1 MMVQYGEKSYCLSNI
16 PSKNDYVVMEAA
28 KQIEGQLRLEYL
40 GEDLSTLGKFV
51 RIARFGVIGHP
62 DLEIK
67 VRTTL
72 RNVFE
77 LCQDTMHTL
86 NEFTR
91 TSQNALEI
99 LQSAYRYLGEAIE
112 EQALSLLLELQEMS
126 NEMKK
131 KAGTLS
137 TRCKE
142 QSRVIKEVGDTTL
155 QKKAEVTEE
164 QKGNKEKI
172 ENLKQ
177 EKEHTDDEIKEAE
190 SEKKEAQSEL
200 KSTSNKEEDA
210 FKDLIKSKED
220 NQKKIQEYNKE
231 MQKKREE
238 ATSNYREHISQA
250 EKNYESSVNK
260 NEKQYL
266 EQVQINKNKLDTSLL
281 AVAQEYETALE
292 KNKCDLEEKIES
304 NKKWL
309 SDEIAKNERIYNET
323 ISVKCKYDEDKMKEI
338 ERDYDNEKSRI
349 EQSLRDKL
357 NSNEAKL
364 KRKLNEN
371 QEKLDASL
379 TGIQKEC
386 EANKKDTWIFQS
398 GARASHDRSKA
409 SKDVDKKTTK
419 AKADSEARDEKN
431 TSDSNANSR
440 ARDEKHDAY
449 VSKESKLQ
457 PHRDDKQKITRKA
470 LQDQITADNEARKMK
485 ETKDK
490 NAEKDKQKADI
501 KDKRIKDKKTS
512 DATMLKQTEDD
523 NALKEKINMNKEAKS
538 AETEKTQKLE
548 NDYRLELQKL
558 EQDAVEYKKELRSTS
573 DTYATK
579 LNDIKEKELKNQKII
594 DESKKI
600 KKMAKQQMR
609 KVVEQLAQC
618 SSRAEIQNLTIDSL
632 REALRALDEI
642 EAIMKNVGQFWGEVE
657 GLCET
662 VTGRAM
668 KVQIGKLSD
677 MKPEDRKKI
686 WQSEAFKIDALNF
699 YGKWIVLKEACIKAC
714 GNVNSAL
721 GEVRKY
727 MVESPKEDEAFQS
740 MHEMLGNFLKEVED
754 S

>member
-1 MMVQYGEKSYCLSNI
+1 MMVQHGEKSYCLSNI

-77 LCQDTMHTL
+77 LCQDTIHTL

-164 QKGNKEKI
+164 QKGNKGKI
-172 ENLKQ
+172 EN
-177 EKEHTDDEIKEAE
+177 EKEKEQADDEIKEAE
-190 SEKKEAQSEL
+190 FEKKEAQSEL
-200 KSTSNKEEDA
+200 KSTSNKEEDT
-210 FKDLIKSKED
+210 FRDLIKSKED

-238 ATSNYREHISQA
+238 ATSNYQEHISQA
-250 EKNYESSVNK
+250 EKDYESSVNK

-292 KNKCDLEEKIES
+292 KNKCDLEEKIKS

-309 SDEIAKNERIYNET
+309 SDEIAKNKRIYNET

-338 ERDYDNEKSRI
+338 ERAYDYEISRI
-349 EQSLRDKL
+349 EQSLRGDL

-364 KRKLNEN
+364 NRELS
-371 QEKLDASL
+371 ASL
-379 TGIQKEC
+379 TDIQKEC
-386 EANKKDTWIFQS
+386 EAKKKDTWFFQS
-398 GARASHDRSKA
+398 GTRASHDRSKA

-419 AKADSEARDEKN
+419 ADADSEARDEKN

-440 ARDEKHDAY
+440 AHDKKHDAY

-470 LQDQITADNEARKMK
+470 LQDQTTADNEACKMK

-490 NAEKDKQKADI
+490 NAEKYKQKADI

-632 REALRALDEI
+632 REALHALDEI

-686 WQSEAFKIDALNF
+686 WKNESFKKDALNF
-699 YGKWIVLKEACIKAC
+699 YGKWIALKEVCIKAC

-740 MHEMLGNFLKEVED
+740 MHEMLGNLLKEVED